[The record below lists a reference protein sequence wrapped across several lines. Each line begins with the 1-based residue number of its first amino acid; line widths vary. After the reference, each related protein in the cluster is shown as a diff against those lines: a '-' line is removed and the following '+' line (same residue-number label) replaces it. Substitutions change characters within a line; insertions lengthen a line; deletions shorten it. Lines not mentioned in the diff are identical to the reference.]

1 METSGNAL
9 ALREQKW
16 KHLVNALSCREL
28 MLTCFECYICECGCT
43 SAEEARAG
51 ERENMSKTK
60 IISTYFTL
68 NVAS

>member
-1 METSGNAL
+1 M
-9 ALREQKW
+9 
-16 KHLVNALSCREL
+16 
-28 MLTCFECYICECGCT
+28 

-51 ERENMSKTK
+51 ERENVSKTK